1 MCGHRAKFVSM
12 VIEGD
17 LVVFKKKKKDLEAEM
32 SQTFPKIEGNYD
44 YLLNIKTVQYT
55 EESVMSL
62 LKEVKEADEELERI
76 MKMSHLTMWKMDIK
90 NI

>member
-1 MCGHRAKFVSM
+1 
-12 VIEGD
+12 
-17 LVVFKKKKKDLEAEM
+17 M

-76 MKMSHLTMWKMDIK
+76 MKTSHLTMWKMDIK

>member
-1 MCGHRAKFVSM
+1 
-12 VIEGD
+12 
-17 LVVFKKKKKDLEAEM
+17 M

-55 EESVMSL
+55 EESVASL
-62 LKEVKEADEELERI
+62 LKEAKDANEDLERI
-76 MKMSHLTMWKMDIK
+76 MKTSHLTMWKMDIK

>member
-1 MCGHRAKFVSM
+1 
-12 VIEGD
+12 
-17 LVVFKKKKKDLEAEM
+17 M

-55 EESVMSL
+55 EESVESL
-62 LKEVKEADEELERI
+62 IKEAKQANEELERI

-90 NI
+90 NM